1 MKRIFLFLFVA
12 IFAFAA
18 EAQDFKFAYFSY
30 GEALKSMPDYELAA
44 TNVNK
49 LRNQYDNELKKAEDE
64 FNAKYEDFLE
74 NQRTLAPA
82 ILDKRQAEL
91 QELLQKNLKFKEEAK
106 RLLSQA
112 ENDAFAPLKRKLNAT
127 VKKIG
132 MERGYAFVLNTDGD
146 ACPYVNPE
154 MGEDATELIK
164 EALN

>member
-12 IFAFAA
+12 LFAFAA

-30 GEALKSMPDYELAA
+30 DEALKSMPDYELAA

-106 RLLSQA
+106 RLLLS
-112 ENDAFAPLKRKLNAT
+112 
-127 VKKIG
+127 
-132 MERGYAFVLNTDGD
+132 
-146 ACPYVNPE
+146 
-154 MGEDATELIK
+154 LIHI
-164 EALN
+164 

>member
-127 VKKIG
+127 VRNRYG
-132 MERGYAFVLNTDGD
+132 AWLCFVLNTT
-146 ACPYVNPE
+146 
-154 MGEDATELIK
+154 ATPARMLTVPR
-164 EALN
+164 AMTSA

>member
-64 FNAKYEDFLE
+64 FNAKYEDFQPSSTSVRQSCR
-74 NQRTLAPA
+74 NCCRRT
-82 ILDKRQAEL
+82 
-91 QELLQKNLKFKEEAK
+91 
-106 RLLSQA
+106 
-112 ENDAFAPLKRKLNAT
+112 
-127 VKKIG
+127 
-132 MERGYAFVLNTDGD
+132 
-146 ACPYVNPE
+146 
-154 MGEDATELIK
+154 
-164 EALN
+164 